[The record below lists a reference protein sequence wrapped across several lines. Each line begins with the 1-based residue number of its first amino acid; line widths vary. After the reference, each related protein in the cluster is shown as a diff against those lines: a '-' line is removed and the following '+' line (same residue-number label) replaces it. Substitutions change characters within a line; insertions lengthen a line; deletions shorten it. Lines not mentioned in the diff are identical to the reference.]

1 MIFQAQKPIERGGSH
16 ELLTFDQVDINIGGG
31 FNGSVGVFKV
41 PIGGI
46 YQRSFSGASS
56 RFQTDMA
63 YVGVFRNEILE
74 FLFYDTDQAAGA
86 AGKSIAYTWMMDLV
100 KDDELTLYSFNILAS
115 GANPNKIEGP
125 ITFTGELIHIVN

>member
-1 MIFQAQKPIERGGSH
+1 M
-16 ELLTFDQVDINIGGG
+16 
-31 FNGSVGVFKV
+31 
-41 PIGGI
+41 
-46 YQRSFSGASS
+46 SFSGASS
-56 RFQTDMA
+56 RFRTDMS

-125 ITFTGELIHIVN
+125 ITFTLLIELQNYLPKNELKYTQNWFFKLSVLVIDRTRTFEFFQTELKLEL